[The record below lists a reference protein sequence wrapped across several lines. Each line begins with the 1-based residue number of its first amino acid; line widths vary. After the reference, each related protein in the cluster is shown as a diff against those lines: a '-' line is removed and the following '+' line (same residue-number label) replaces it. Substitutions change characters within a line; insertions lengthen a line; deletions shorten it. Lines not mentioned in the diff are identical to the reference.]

1 MTRTGKGD
9 VSAGF
14 AISRTGTERLQRV
27 FRVGLLPSAVSVW
40 QSGRLLGGKVAARQ
54 RPQRAGLEGTAIA
67 GDRVA
72 TEAGQGGGVLC

>member
-1 MTRTGKGD
+1 MTRTGK
-9 VSAGF
+9 ATF
-14 AISRTGTERLQRV
+14 LQELAIWRTGTERSQRV
-27 FRVGLLPSAVSVW
+27 FRVGLPPSAVSVW